1 MHTPPNHQPNF
12 ESFWLKT
19 DFLKLNDFVSY
30 KILKTYYIVFY
41 VTLTL
46 FLITMILLL
55 FPFDSGYDFRT
66 TYLMNNIDKWNKN
79 EDLKEKMKDYQIE
92 FEGKKRILDEEN
104 ENYFFENRKL
114 FYKNEKYDYIDDY
127 SPTYEESFFVY
138 FNEKGD
144 NEIIEEINFPDDFFY
159 ERYIKYEEKQEIAVK
174 YYKNQDLAEYMKKE
188 DLTQIEENQNKK
200 IKEEQKDF
208 LNFKFIKKTSE
219 EIEARCSKT
228 GFNECKEVCNQSN
241 GILVKLKNIHYCLK
255 FKILKSFCNTA
266 NFESEVPT
274 LSNGCFYTN
283 STQISENDNNYDIEE
298 NAIYEEMTYDKKT
311 YYFKNI
317 RFLLKDIND
326 PYVIAYKIGENGTFY
341 DIKKRTV
348 LAKFLEY
355 FLGFVTFLT
364 ICLFFFYIIISLMN
378 EETYVRNSSN
388 HMIKI
393 YGKKFD
399 NKFD

>member
-1 MHTPPNHQPNF
+1 MNNMERTEF

-41 VTLTL
+41 TTLTL

-66 TYLMNNIDKWNKN
+66 TYLMNKIDKWNKN
-79 EDLKEKMKDYQIE
+79 VDLKEKMKEYQIE
-92 FEGKKRILDEEN
+92 FEGKKRDEE
-104 ENYFFENRKL
+104 ETEQKYFFENRKL
-114 FYKNEKYDYIDDY
+114 FYKNENYNYIDGY

-138 FNEKGD
+138 YNENDKGD
-144 NEIIEEINFPDDFFY
+144 NEIIEEINFPEDFYY
-159 ERYIKYEEKQEIAVK
+159 ERYMKYESPQKLSVK
-174 YYKNQDLAEYMKKE
+174 YYKNQNLAEYMKKE
-188 DLTQIEENQNKK
+188 K
-200 IKEEQKDF
+200 IKENPQTSKLENSDKDF
-208 LNFKFIKKTSE
+208 LSFKFIKKTSE
-219 EIEARCSKT
+219 EIESRCSKT

-241 GILVKLKNIHYCLK
+241 GIIAKIKNTHYCLK
-255 FKILKSFCNTA
+255 FKILKSFCTTA
-266 NFESEVPT
+266 DFEAKVPT
-274 LSNGCFYTN
+274 LQNGCFYNN
-283 STQISENDNNYDIEE
+283 STAVLENEDFLIEE
-298 NAIYEEMTYDKKT
+298 NAVFEEMTFQKGKYRFND
-311 YYFKNI
+311 I
-317 RFLLKDIND
+317 RFLLKDVGD
-326 PYVIAYKIGENGTFY
+326 PYVVAYKIGEGKGFY
-341 DIKKRTV
+341 DFKKRTV